1 MTTRLAVLLGACG
14 LALAPTLA
22 AGQDL
27 HSAPAVERLVKAMGD
42 AGLQSF
48 AAKIDDGADTYVS
61 AMLFPD
67 VQLLVVRG
75 RHQAPAAIDAK
86 IAAKDYQGAYADH
99 NGSTIREGKL
109 FVMDMQADGLAA
121 RPSSGAA
128 FDIAYEEGERETRF
142 DGDWKKQKLSRDDYQ
157 SRIADIDARY
167 TEAVERLIAALS
179 ATR

>member
-1 MTTRLAVLLGACG
+1 MTTRLAVILGACG

-22 AGQDL
+22 PGQDL
-27 HSAPAVERLVKAMGD
+27 HSAPAVERLVTLMRD

-48 AAKIDDGADTYVS
+48 ATKLDGGPDLYVS

-67 VQLLVVRG
+67 VQLLVVLG
-75 RHQAPAAIDAK
+75 RHQAPGAIDAK

-128 FDIAYEEGERETRF
+128 FDIAYEDGERETRF
-142 DGDWKKQKLSRDDYQ
+142 DGDWKKQKLSQADYKT
-157 SRIADIDARY
+157 RIASIDDRY
-167 TEAVERLIAALS
+167 TKAVEQLIAALS
-179 ATR
+179 ASR